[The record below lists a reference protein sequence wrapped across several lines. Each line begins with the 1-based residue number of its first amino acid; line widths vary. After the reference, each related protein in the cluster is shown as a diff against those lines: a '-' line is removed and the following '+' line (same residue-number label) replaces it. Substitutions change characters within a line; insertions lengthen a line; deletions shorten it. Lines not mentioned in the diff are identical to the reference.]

1 MTFRVCAVENYH
13 YENITFQ
20 TGGPLLMKKPI
31 VIIILLASCA
41 VATVGVQ
48 QKPGTLKGKIEDEKG
63 KPIAGAIVRIMSSRD
78 RSVSETKTDAT
89 GAYSFEVAADEYTI
103 SFQAE
108 GYQEGSLQDMQQ
120 VEQGKETRVKTIK
133 LPKATHTSLIRGTVF
148 DFQGR
153 SISGARIK
161 LVRIPTEEEQKEGKH
176 FKGLSRDYVSN
187 LRGEFAFR
195 LPSARARY
203 RITAAAP
210 GFRPDTKE
218 VDVNESE
225 SVPVAMTLLPIKKEN

>member
-1 MTFRVCAVENYH
+1 LMTKLIGIF
-13 YENITFQ
+13 
-20 TGGPLLMKKPI
+20 
-31 VIIILLASCA
+31 IL
-41 VATVGVQ
+41 VACFAAGAIGVQ
-48 QKPGTLKGKIEDEKG
+48 QKTGTLKGKIEDEKG
-63 KPIAGAIVRIMSSRD
+63 KPIAGATVRIMSSRD
-78 RSVSETKTDAT
+78 RAVSETKTDAGGT
-89 GAYSFEVAADEYTI
+89 YSFEVTADEYTI

-120 VEQGKETRVKTIK
+120 VEEGKETRVKTIK

-176 FKGLSRDYVSN
+176 VKGLSRDYVSN
-187 LRGEFAFR
+187 IHGEFAFR

-225 SVPVAMTLLPIKKEN
+225 AVPVAMTLLPIKKEN